1 MPSTRPPSRN
11 LFGLLLLDKPAGM
24 SSNHALQRA
33 KRLYQA
39 SKAGHG
45 GSLDPLATGML
56 PIFFGSAT
64 KLAAYLLEARKTYS
78 VTVRLGIATN
88 TGDAEGA
95 VIADRS
101 AEPAP
106 DAVAIEAAVAKHTGE
121 ILQVP
126 PMFSALKRGGVPLYR
141 LARAGQE
148 VAREARR
155 VVIEE
160 LRIERY
166 EWPWLDLTARC
177 SKGTYVRTLVEDVA
191 AAAETVGHV
200 TALRRL
206 TVEPF
211 QDQAMHSFETLE
223 AAEAG
228 GMAELDRLLLS
239 PNVALA
245 GWPTATVG
253 PAAAARL
260 ASGQPIPA
268 EPHLEVGPVK
278 VEGPSGELIALGQV
292 TADRQLAPTRVFIR

>member
-1 MPSTRPPSRN
+1 VRSARPSSRN
-11 LFGLLLLDKPAGM
+11 LFGLLLLDKPSGM

-33 KRLYQA
+33 KRLFQA

-64 KLAAYLLEARKTYS
+64 KLAAYLLEARKTYA
-78 VTVRLGIATN
+78 VTARLGIATS
-88 TGDAEGA
+88 TGDAEGT
-95 VIADRS
+95 VTADRS

-106 DAVAIEAAVAKHTGE
+106 ELAAIEAAVARHTGE

-141 LARAGQE
+141 FARAGQE
-148 VAREARR
+148 VAREPRR

-160 LRIERY
+160 LRIDGYR
-166 EWPWLDLTARC
+166 WPELELTVRC
-177 SKGTYVRTLVEDVA
+177 SKGTYVRTLVEDIA
-191 AAAETVGHV
+191 AAAGTVGHV

-211 QDQAMHSFETLE
+211 QDQAMHSFATLE
-223 AAEAG
+223 AAEAEG
-228 GMAELDRLLLS
+228 VAALDRLLLS

-245 GWPTATVG
+245 GWPIATVDS
-253 PAAAARL
+253 AAAARL
-260 ASGQPIPA
+260 ASGRAIPA
-268 EPHLEVGPVK
+268 EPHLDIGRVR
-278 VEGPSGELIALGQV
+278 VEGLSGELIALGQV

>member
-1 MPSTRPPSRN
+1 
-11 LFGLLLLDKPAGM
+11 LLLDKPAGM

-33 KRLYQA
+33 KRLFRA

-64 KLAAYLLEARKTYS
+64 KLAAYLLEARKSYG
-78 VTVRLGIATN
+78 VTARLGIATN
-88 TGDAEGA
+88 TGDAEGT
-95 VIADRS
+95 VTADRS

-106 DAVAIEAAVAKHTGE
+106 DTAVIEAAVARHRGE
-121 ILQVP
+121 IQQVP

-148 VAREARR
+148 VVREPRR

-160 LRIERY
+160 LRIDRY
-166 EWPWLDLTARC
+166 EWPRLDLTVRC
-177 SKGTYVRTLVEDVA
+177 SKGTYVRTLVEDIAVA
-191 AAAETVGHV
+191 AGTVGHV

-211 QDQAMHSFETLE
+211 EDQPMHSFEALE
-223 AAEAG
+223 AAEAEG
-228 GMAELDRLLLS
+228 VAALDRLLLS

-245 GWPTATVG
+245 GWPTATVDS
-253 PAAAARL
+253 AAAARL
-260 ASGQPIPA
+260 ASGQAIPA
-268 EPHLEVGPVK
+268 EPHLGTGLVK
-278 VEGPSGELIALGQV
+278 VEGLSGELIALGQV

>member
-1 MPSTRPPSRN
+1 VRTRPPSRN

-33 KRLYQA
+33 KRVFQA

-64 KLAAYLLEARKTYS
+64 KLAAFLLEARKTYA

-88 TGDAEGA
+88 TGDAEGS
-95 VIADRS
+95 VTSDRS
-101 AEPAP
+101 AEAAP
-106 DAVAIEAAVAKHTGE
+106 DPTVIAAAVAKHIGE
-121 ILQVP
+121 IEQVP

-148 VAREARR
+148 VAREPRR
-155 VVIEE
+155 VVIEQ
-160 LRIERY
+160 LRIDRY
-166 EWPWLDLTARC
+166 EWPRLELTVRC

-191 AAAETVGHV
+191 AAAGTVGHV

-211 QDQAMHSFETLE
+211 QDHVMHTLASLE

-228 GMAELDRLLLS
+228 GTAVLDRLLLE
-239 PNVALA
+239 PKVALA
-245 GWPTATVG
+245 GWPTARVG
-253 PAAAARL
+253 PAAATRL
-260 ASGQPIPA
+260 AAGQSIPA
-268 EPHLEVGPVK
+268 EPDLPVGAVK
-278 VEGPSGELIALGQV
+278 VEGESGELLAIGQV
-292 TADRQLAPTRVFIR
+292 TSDRQLAPTRVFIR